1 MDIVVSIAIKYPNY
15 YVGRQRDL
23 DKTERSE
30 TRPKTVKAFKTEI
43 EATPVSRHLHRYEHV
58 QAYLCIHINTSAIK
72 DVRMK

>member
-43 EATPVSRHLHRYEHV
+43 EATPVSRHIAMSTCRLIYASISTL
-58 QAYLCIHINTSAIK
+58 QQL
-72 DVRMK
+72 RMSG